1 MISQATANRVM
12 VEAMK
17 TGADFAE
24 IFMEDR
30 DNLSLSMLDGQV
42 ENVSTA
48 REYGAGIRI
57 LYGDRSIYVYTND
70 TSEASLIQ
78 AATEAAAALGNQ
90 KNATRPDSSFAAVN
104 HRNRSPI
111 RLYPSDIMHPEKIE
125 LLMRANRIARGVS
138 NEISQVSAGYADVDQ
153 KILVCNSE
161 GLWTE
166 DRRIRTRIMV
176 SAVAS
181 DGREFQTGS
190 ESPGRSMGFEMFSQ
204 EVDVEEISKMAAQQA
219 ITMLHAE
226 ECPAG
231 VVPVVIDSGFGGVI
245 FHEACGH
252 ALEATAVAKGNS
264 VFCDMLDKPIAAP
277 CVSAVDDGT
286 IPNAWGTLNMDDEGH
301 ATQKNQL
308 IENGI
313 LKGYLIDRL
322 GSRRM
327 NMPST
332 GSGRRQNYTFTP
344 TSRMNNTFICAGTD
358 SDSQML
364 HDMPEG
370 LYAKSMGG
378 GSVNPLTGEFN
389 FAVREGYWVKNG
401 DMRPVRGAT
410 LIGKG
415 ADVLMKI
422 DRVGKHVGMGT
433 GMCGSISGSI
443 PTNVGQPRIR
453 VSEMIVGGKG
463 GALS

>member
-1 MISQATANRVM
+1 MISQAVASRVM

-48 REYGAGIRI
+48 REHGAGIRI
-57 LYGDRSIYVYTND
+57 LCGDRSIYVYTND
-70 TSEASLIQ
+70 TSEASLLQ
-78 AATEAAAALGNQ
+78 AATEAAAALGSHQ
-90 KNATRPDSSFAAVN
+90 SEKQLDIAFAAVT
-104 HRNRSPI
+104 HRNLSPI
-111 RLYPSDIMHPEKIE
+111 QLYPSDIIHQDKIA
-125 LLMRANRIARGVS
+125 LLMRADKTARGIS
-138 NEISQVSAGYADVDQ
+138 SEISQVSAGYADVDQ
-153 KILVCNSE
+153 RVLVCNSE

-166 DRRIRTRIMV
+166 DRRVRTRIMI

-181 DGREFQTGS
+181 DGKEFQMGS

-204 EVDVEEISKMAAQQA
+204 EVNVEDIATTAAKQA
-219 ITMLHAE
+219 ITILHAK

-231 VVPVVIDSGFGGVI
+231 VMPVVIDSGFGGVI

-264 VFCDMLDKPIAAP
+264 VFCGMMGQPIAAS

-286 IPNAWGTLNMDDEGH
+286 IPHAWGTLNMDDEGH
-301 ATQKNQL
+301 ATQKNLL

-332 GSGRRQNYTFTP
+332 GSGRRQNYTYAP

-358 SDSQML
+358 DNEQMIY
-364 HDMPEG
+364 DMGEG

-401 DMRPVRGAT
+401 EMQPVRGAT

-415 ADVLMKI
+415 ADILMKI
-422 DRVGKHVGMGT
+422 DRVGTEMRMGT

-463 GALS
+463 GAQA